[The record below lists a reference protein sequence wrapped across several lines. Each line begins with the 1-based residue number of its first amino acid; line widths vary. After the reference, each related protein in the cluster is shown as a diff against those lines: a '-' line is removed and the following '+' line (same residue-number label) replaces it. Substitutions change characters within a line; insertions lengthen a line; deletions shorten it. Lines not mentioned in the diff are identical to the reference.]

1 VYIFKIY
8 TFVPADLVPSP
19 NRFTPLR
26 KLPPNDGVVLV
37 VVPAGV
43 VVTVTVAGR
52 FAENLKADGCRTKIN
67 SLFIR

>member
-1 VYIFKIY
+1 
-8 TFVPADLVPSP
+8 VPSP

-37 VVPAGV
+37 VVATGV
-43 VVTVTVAGR
+43 VVTVAGR